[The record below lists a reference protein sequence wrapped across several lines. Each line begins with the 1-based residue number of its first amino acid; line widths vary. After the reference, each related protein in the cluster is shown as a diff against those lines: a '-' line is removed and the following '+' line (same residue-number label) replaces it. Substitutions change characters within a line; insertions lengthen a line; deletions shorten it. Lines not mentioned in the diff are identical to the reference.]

1 MLGYIIAF
9 ILGCVFQRLLPDLRH
24 RFFAWFINRFN
35 EQMSPQMKAFKKE
48 ALQDVKDVRGRE
60 GKEPRL
66 LEVGVGTGTNF
77 QHYPPCHLTVVDPN
91 PHFRTYYDA
100 NRAQFPSIKSEE
112 IIVGFGEDMDMVA
125 SGSVDAV
132 VMTLV
137 LCSVKDTERV
147 LEQVH
152 RVLVPGG
159 KFFFLEHIREWDD
172 SRKVKQT
179 LQDVLT
185 VTGVWPGLCDGC
197 CLNRETHQKIDAA
210 GFSSVK
216 YEKKYAPLNHP
227 IFDIVNPMVMGV
239 ACK

>member
-9 ILGCVFQRLLPDLRH
+9 ILGCLFHKVLPDLRH

-35 EQMSPQMKAFKKE
+35 EQMSPKMKAFKKE
-48 ALQDVKDVRGRE
+48 ALKDVKDVRGRD

-91 PHFRTYYDA
+91 PHFRAYYDA
-100 NRAQFPSIKSEE
+100 NRAQFPSISSEE
-112 IIVGFGEDMDMVA
+112 IIVGFGEDMDMVP
-125 SGSVDAV
+125 SDSVDAV

-137 LCSVKDTERV
+137 LCSVNDTDKV
-147 LEQVH
+147 LKQVH

-159 KFFFLEHIREWDD
+159 KFFFLEHIKEWDE
-172 SRKVKQT
+172 SRAVKRC

-185 VTGVWPGLCDGC
+185 WTGAWPMMCDGC
-197 CLNRETHQKIDAA
+197 CLNRETDRNINAA
-210 GFSSVK
+210 GFSSV
-216 YEKKYAPLNHP
+216 ECERKYAPMDHP

-239 ACK
+239 ASK